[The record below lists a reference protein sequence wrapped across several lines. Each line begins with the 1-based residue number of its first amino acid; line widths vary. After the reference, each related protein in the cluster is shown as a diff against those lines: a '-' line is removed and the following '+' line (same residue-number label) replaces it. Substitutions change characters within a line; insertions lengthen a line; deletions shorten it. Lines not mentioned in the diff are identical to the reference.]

1 MHPIGK
7 FHTQNKSNCDRNQSN
22 SLIKFAERRL
32 MNNEQ
37 KLDKIDINILAILQ
51 QNGRIKNI
59 DLAEIVGLSASPCL
73 QRIKR
78 LEKMGFIKR
87 YQAVIEI
94 NKIIETIQ
102 VFTQIT
108 IQEHTLE
115 DHNYFEKQ
123 IVKTPEVM
131 ECYLSSGGFDYLV
144 KFVCRSII
152 HYQSTIQSLLDS
164 DLGIKKYH
172 SYVIMKEI
180 VSKKP
185 YPIEHLIKPE

>member
-1 MHPIGK
+1 
-7 FHTQNKSNCDRNQSN
+7 
-22 SLIKFAERRL
+22 
-32 MNNEQ
+32 MNNDQ
-37 KLDKIDINILAILQ
+37 KLDRIDIKILSILQ

-59 DLAEIVGLSASPCL
+59 DLAEEVGLSASPCL

-78 LEKMGFIKR
+78 LEKMGFIKS
-87 YQAVIEI
+87 YQALIEI
-94 NKIIETIQ
+94 NKIAETIQ

-115 DHNYFEKQ
+115 DHNHFEQ
-123 IVKTPEVM
+123 EIVKIPEVM

-152 HYQSTIQSLLDS
+152 HYQTTIQSLLDS
-164 DLGIKKYH
+164 DLGVKKYH

-180 VSKKP
+180 ISKTA
-185 YPIEHLIKPE
+185 YPIDHLVEKE